1 MKTVSILLA
10 LVNSLAASLVFA
22 ASLPVIQIL
31 RPTVSL
37 WNVTKVSAS
46 MTIILAGILTWIS
59 AYRKTS
65 SPNLTIVTGIFLVA
79 LGTASAVWTIHL
91 AVVNGVIKEQMFV
104 FGGSLMVQGTSCIW
118 NLIPTGRTITGV

>member
-37 WNVTKVSAS
+37 WYVTKVSAS
-46 MTIILAGILTWIS
+46 ITVILAGILTWVT
-59 AYRKTS
+59 ACRKTS
-65 SPNLTIVTGIFLVA
+65 SPNLILVTGLLHVA

-91 AVVNGVIKEQMFV
+91 AVVNGVIKEHMFL
-104 FGGSLMVQGTSCIW
+104 FGGSLMAQGTACIW
-118 NLIPTGRTITGV
+118 NLIPPGRTVTGV

>member
-37 WNVTKVSAS
+37 WYVTKVSAS
-46 MTIILAGILTWIS
+46 ITVILAGILTWVT
-59 AYRKTS
+59 ACRKRAAQT
-65 SPNLTIVTGIFLVA
+65 
-79 LGTASAVWTIHL
+79 
-91 AVVNGVIKEQMFV
+91 
-104 FGGSLMVQGTSCIW
+104 
-118 NLIPTGRTITGV
+118 